1 MFQLALRQL
10 ALDRLRTV
18 FVALAVGAAIAV
30 ILVLRGFEQGMYSQL
45 SAMVLNRGAQ
55 LFVAQAGVTN
65 FVAVRSSLPQ
75 LTRARV
81 EAVPGVA
88 VAHPL
93 TGLPVIYG
101 PSGNRVPIY
110 VLVYDTL
117 GGPAHIVAGG
127 PIQNNRDVIIDVGLS
142 RRYNLRP
149 GDPLVVSDFEFRIA
163 GITTENS
170 ALFMPFLFVSYD
182 GMIDFYL
189 ESDVAPDISTFP
201 LLSFL
206 LLELAP
212 GADPLATAR
221 AIEAQVPE
229 ADVLTPEQLA
239 RNDVMLGHELLGPIM
254 GALIALGYIIGIL
267 VVGLIVYADIH
278 SRRRNF
284 GVMKAL
290 GFRLAHMVTTVSAQT
305 LLLLAIAVPIGLGLA
320 LAIAESIEW
329 VVPVYR
335 VYVMEPTGLAATAAG
350 VMVMALAGALLPL
363 RLVTRT
369 DPTVAFQEG

>member
-1 MFQLALRQL
+1 MFQLAFRQL
-10 ALDRLRTV
+10 TLDLLRTV
-18 FVALAVGAAIAV
+18 FVALAIGAAIAV
-30 ILVLRGFEQGMYSQL
+30 ILLLRGFEQGMYSQL
-45 SAMVLNRGAQ
+45 SNMVFNRGAQ

-75 LTRARV
+75 LARARV
-81 EAVPGVA
+81 EAIPGVA

-101 PSGNRVPIY
+101 PAGNRVPVYI
-110 VLVYDTL
+110 LVYDAH
-117 GGPAHIVAGG
+117 GGPTHIVEGG
-127 PIQNNRDVIIDVGLS
+127 PIQNSRDVIIDVGLS
-142 RRYNLRP
+142 RRYNLHP
-149 GDPLVVSDFEFRIA
+149 GDPLVVSDFAFRIA

-189 ESDVAPDISTFP
+189 ESEVAPDISTFP

-206 LLELAP
+206 ILELTP
-212 GADPLATAR
+212 GADPLAVAR
-221 AIEAQVPE
+221 AIEKQVPE

-239 RNDVMLGHELLGPIM
+239 RNDVILGHELLGPIM
-254 GALIALGYIIGIL
+254 GALIALAYVIGIL
-267 VVGLIVYADIH
+267 VVGLIVYADIS

-290 GFRLAHMVTTVSAQT
+290 GFRLAHMVTTVSVQT
-305 LLLLAIAVPIGLGLA
+305 LLVLALAVPIGLGLA
-320 LAIAESIEW
+320 LSIGAAIEW

-335 VYVMEPTGLAATAAG
+335 VYVMEPAGLAATVAG
-350 VMVMALAGALLPL
+350 ILIMALAGALLPL
-363 RLVTRT
+363 RIIART
-369 DPTVAFQEG
+369 DPTVAFQEA